1 MPLISFGSIL
11 SFAEELEKQDEAF
24 YAAVA
29 ANPAFAEHREL
40 FDQFEKDTSNN
51 VKNVQRTR
59 RENVTE
65 MILEPVKDFT
75 RKPFCEEID
84 PAETR
89 TITEVIDAARC
100 LEKRAERYY
109 TEASVKIK
117 ALSEVS
123 RALKMIGKKHTA
135 HLKKLDTLRGGS
147 DQ

>member
-24 YAAVA
+24 YAAAA
-29 ANPAFAEHREL
+29 ANPAFAELKDL
-40 FDQFEKDTSNN
+40 FEQFLKDTRKNI
-51 VKNVQRTR
+51 KNVQRTR

-75 RKPFCEEID
+75 RAPFCEEID
-84 PAETR
+84 PAAAKTGAE
-89 TITEVIDAARC
+89 ILDAARC
-100 LEKRAERYY
+100 LEKKTERYY
-109 TEASVKIK
+109 IEASVKIK

-135 HLKKLDTLRGGS
+135 HLKKLDSL
-147 DQ
+147 